1 MSSGV
6 NMLTN
11 GFKISDTTETE
22 PFELILFQSDEK
34 MCQKNYPADW
44 RNLSDRLTCWLSVSN
59 LTWGFLG
66 I

>member
-44 RNLSDRLTCWLSVSN
+44 RNLSDFNMLTVRK
-59 LTWGFLG
+59 
-66 I
+66 

>member
-34 MCQKNYPADW
+34 MCQKNYPAD
-44 RNLSDRLTCWLSVSN
+44 
-59 LTWGFLG
+59 
-66 I
+66 

>member
-34 MCQKNYPADW
+34 MCQKNYRAD
-44 RNLSDRLTCWLSVSN
+44 
-59 LTWGFLG
+59 
-66 I
+66 

>member
-1 MSSGV
+1 MNWWRKTLAFTEREYMSSGV

-34 MCQKNYPADW
+34 MCQKNYPAD
-44 RNLSDRLTCWLSVSN
+44 
-59 LTWGFLG
+59 
-66 I
+66 